1 MRKVINPV
9 MCEVHGGAIKKAR
22 GFCKIAYENGNL
34 SITGVIGP
42 KSNGN
47 CYGSCGQCVD
57 EIRNGEPVEGW
68 TKEMVDKF
76 CDIWDKWHLNDLRP
90 YCQHQKE
97 LGWDKLARKK
107 VTLYNYMINRMA
119 REKADQAKKAALSA
133 LKKGETF
140 TPTEEQTKFYS
151 MPHWL
156 KIPNEV
162 SGESALYYE
171 PKKPLF
177 AGDEGPTE
185 TKLLGWLRPEEH
197 PDGILCKPC
206 PVCGYKYGSK
216 WLKEDIPQ
224 DDIDWLF
231 SLPDTTVQP
240 AWV

>member
-9 MCEVHGGAIKKAR
+9 RCEVHGGAIKKAR

-76 CDIWDKWHLNDLRP
+76 CDIWDKWHLNDMRP

-171 PKKPLF
+171 PKKSLF